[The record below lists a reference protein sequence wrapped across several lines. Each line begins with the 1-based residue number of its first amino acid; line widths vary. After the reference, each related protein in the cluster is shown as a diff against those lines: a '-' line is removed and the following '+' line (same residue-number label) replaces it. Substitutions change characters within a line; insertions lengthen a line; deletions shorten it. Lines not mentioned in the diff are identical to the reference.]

1 MNPLSCEQIRGTWA
15 ALLLPINADDS
26 IDYAR
31 LEAQLDHLLASGLEG
46 VYSHGTAGEFH
57 AQTEEEFDRVA
68 LLLAEKAEKRG
79 VPFQIGASH
88 MSAQV
93 ALERTRRAREL
104 RPGAIQITLPD
115 WLPVSEDEAAAFLL
129 RIAETA
135 DPVGLVLYNPPNAKR
150 VFDLAALG
158 RLRAAVPAIVGV
170 KMVDGGVS
178 WYAEMRRHLSGCSVF
193 VPGRHVVTGLL
204 NGARGSYSNIACLS
218 PGGAA
223 RWAQLAANDPARAL
237 ATERR
242 VIEFFLDHVVPA
254 GGGAQGGALDK
265 LLAVA
270 GGWCDLGVR
279 MRWPYRSCPESAV
292 PAVRAAA
299 RKLLPEFLADGRA
312 GE

>member
-1 MNPLSCEQIRGTWA
+1 MNPLSPEHIRGTWG

-26 IDYAR
+26 IDYGR
-31 LEAQLDHLLASGLEG
+31 LEAQLDHLLGAGVEG

-68 LLLAEKAEKRG
+68 ELLAQRAEKRG

-115 WLPVSEDEAAAFLL
+115 WLPVGEDEAIAFLR
-129 RIAETA
+129 RIAEA
-135 DPVGLVLYNPPNAKR
+135 AAPIGLVFYNPPNAKR

-158 RLRAAVPAIVGV
+158 RLRASVPSIVGI

-178 WYAEMRRHLSGCSVF
+178 WYAEMRRHLAGCSVF

-204 NGARGSYSNIACLS
+204 HGASGSYSNIACLN
-218 PGGAA
+218 PAGAA
-223 RWAQLAANDPARAL
+223 RWARLAATERTRAL
-237 ATERR
+237 EIERR
-242 VIEFFLDHVVPA
+242 VIEFFLEHVLPA

-279 MRWPYRSCPESAV
+279 MRWPYRSCPESGV

-299 RKLLPEFLADGRA
+299 ERLLPELFA
-312 GE
+312 